1 MGFAKKK
8 GAGESVSQIDESGG
22 GVGDLTVGDIN
33 RAMDAWL
40 AKREGREVSTWT
52 KRYYGNRGNNKKKT

>member
-52 KRYYGNRGNNKKKT
+52 KRYCGNRGNNKKKT

>member
-52 KRYYGNRGNNKKKT
+52 QRYYGNRGNNKKKT

>member
-8 GAGESVSQIDESGG
+8 GVGESVSQIDESGG

-33 RAMDAWL
+33 RKMDEWL
-40 AKREGREVSTWT
+40 AKREGKEVSTWT
-52 KRYYGNRGNNKKKT
+52 KRYYGNRGANKKKT